1 MDTTQC
7 IENKIWEL
15 YSTKRL
21 SELELEILHAHVLG
35 CDMCLD
41 IKEGIDAMEDP
52 TTLKSRIEMLDQK
65 VDDRTQPSKQTFSSF
80 WFAVAAAVFLFA
92 IGLSWILF
100 NNKETEVVIKTIENA
115 LPVDT
120 IHGENTLT
128 TTKEKETIKKTP
140 PVIGME
146 KSPSGPPQIEEVL
159 QERVIEQFED
169 TKSDAI
175 VEPRQEP
182 EKNTVVTATESEAN
196 ISDDSKDSPT
206 ESTVQ
211 KTPTWAFGDGESKE
225 KSNRNLITRK
235 KSIKSTSSIKRLP
248 APANNSNT
256 MKDDLDG
263 LMVLTS
269 DSVVYAKALQ
279 FYQSN
284 NYDSCMLILNRLS
297 TNIQSSYFEASYLLK
312 AKTFIKKDQPENA
325 RIILQ
330 YLIQQ
335 NGKLAAEAK
344 KLLEGLK

>member
-21 SELELEILHAHVLG
+21 SKVELEILHAHVLG

-41 IKEGIDAMEDP
+41 IKEGIDAMENP
-52 TTLKSRIEMLDQK
+52 YSLKSRIEALDQK
-65 VDDRTQPSKQTFSSF
+65 VDNRTQPSKRTFSSF

-120 IHGENTLT
+120 IHRENKLT

-146 KSPSGPPQIEEVL
+146 KSPSGPPQIEDVL
-159 QERVIEQFED
+159 QEDVIEQFKD

-175 VEPRQEP
+175 VEQRQEL
-182 EKNTVVTATESEAN
+182 EKNPVVTASESEAT
-196 ISDDSKDSPT
+196 ISDDSKDSPA

-211 KTPTWAFGDGESKE
+211 KTPTWTFGDGESKE
-225 KSNRNLITRK
+225 KSNRNISNRK
-235 KSIKSTSSIKRLP
+235 KSVKSTSSFKRLP
-248 APANNSNT
+248 APANNSNN

-263 LMVLTS
+263 MMVLTN
-269 DSVVYAKALQ
+269 DSIQYAKAIQ
-279 FYQSN
+279 YYQTK
-284 NYDSCMLILNRLS
+284 NYDSCMIIINRLS
-297 TNIQSSYFEASYLLK
+297 TNKQSAYFEASYLLK
-312 AKTFIKKDQPENA
+312 AKTFIQKSQPENA
-325 RIILQ
+325 KIILQ
-330 YLIQQ
+330 YVIQL